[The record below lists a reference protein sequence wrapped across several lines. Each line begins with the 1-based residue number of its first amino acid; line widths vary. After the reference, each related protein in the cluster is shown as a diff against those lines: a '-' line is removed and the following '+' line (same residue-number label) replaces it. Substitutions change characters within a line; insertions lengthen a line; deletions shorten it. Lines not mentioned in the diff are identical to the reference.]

1 MKRKIFLILVAVL
14 FLHPSTEAQDAS
26 KILKKVERKYESIK
40 DLTATFTQN
49 VFFGVSKMEQSFE
62 GTLKMKKGNNYRIE
76 LEQQT
81 IVTDGKT
88 VWSYYHLNSQ
98 VMINNYKEDP
108 KSFSP
113 DRVLVNVPKNY
124 NTILLGEEFLF
135 GKKNAIIKLTPKDE
149 KSLTKTMKVWID
161 LDTYLMRQIEIT
173 DVSDNFTKYIVNTI
187 KINTNI
193 SDAEFRFDIPKNV
206 ETIDLR

>member
-1 MKRKIFLILVAVL
+1 MKKKLELIFLAIL
-14 FLHPSTEAQDAS
+14 FLYLSTEAQDVS
-26 KILKKVERKYESIK
+26 KILKKVEKKYESVK
-40 DLTATFTQN
+40 DLTATFTQK
-49 VFFGVSKMEQSFE
+49 VIFGVSKMEQNFE
-62 GTLKMKKGNNYRIE
+62 GTLKMKKGNKYRIE

-88 VWSYYHLNSQ
+88 VWTYYHINNQ

-124 NTILLGEEFLF
+124 NTILIGEELLF
-135 GKKNAIIKLTPKDE
+135 GKQHTIIKLTPKDE
-149 KSLTKTMKVWID
+149 KSLIKAMKVWVD

-173 DVSDNFTKYIVNTI
+173 DVSDNFNQYIVDNI
-187 KINTNI
+187 KINTSI
-193 SDAEFRFDIPKNV
+193 SDSEFKFDTPENV

>member
-1 MKRKIFLILVAVL
+1 MKIKLYITFLAVL
-14 FLHPSTEAQDAS
+14 FLNLSIDAQDAS
-26 KILKKVERKYESIK
+26 KILKKVEKKYESIT
-40 DLTATFTQN
+40 DITASFTQHII
-49 VFFGVSKMEQSFE
+49 FGVSKMEQKFE
-62 GTLKMKKGNNYRIE
+62 GTLKMKKGNKYRIE

-88 VWSYYHLNSQ
+88 VWSHYHINNQ

-113 DRVLVNVPKNY
+113 DRVLINVPKNY
-124 NTILLGEEFLF
+124 NTVLLGEEILF

-149 KSLTKTMKVWID
+149 KSLTKAMKVWID

-187 KINTNI
+187 KTNTNI
-193 SDAEFRFDIPKNV
+193 PDAEFKFDIPKNV

>member
-1 MKRKIFLILVAVL
+1 MKRKLYLIFLSAL
-14 FLHPSTEAQDAS
+14 FLHLSLNAQDAS
-26 KILKKVERKYESIK
+26 KILKKVEKKYESIN
-40 DLTATFTQN
+40 DLTASFTQN
-49 VFFGVSKMEQSFE
+49 VIFGVSRMEQNFE
-62 GTLKMKKGNNYRIE
+62 GTLKMKKGNKYRIE

-88 VWSYYHLNSQ
+88 VWSYYHLNKQ

-124 NTILLGEEFLF
+124 NTILLGEEILF

-161 LDTYLMRQIEIT
+161 LNTYLMRQIEIT
-173 DVSDNFTKYIVNTI
+173 DVSDNFNKYVVNTI
-187 KINTNI
+187 KINTNL
-193 SDAEFRFDIPKNV
+193 SDSEFKFDTPKNV
-206 ETIDLR
+206 ETIDFR